1 MSTYDYN
8 KKACRYKRGLLW
20 MIGTVIHYVF
30 IAVFSVLA
38 LVAVFCL
45 FVGMF
50 QMDFSSSWD
59 VWWKSADDALV
70 GTVMVGTVAWVWS
83 IYNTIRR
90 SYLNEYLD
98 SGSFGVVILTLK
110 FPFLVIGAL
119 IFGFLKFISALPD
132 SKKKDPV
139 TEAVHEAYEWA
150 CYDDYVK
157 QQEQNS

>member
-8 KKACRYKRGLLW
+8 KKACRYKRGPLW
-20 MIGTVIHYVF
+20 IIGTVIHYVF

-59 VWWKSADDALV
+59 VWWKSADHALV
-70 GTVMVGTVAWVWS
+70 GTIMVGIVAWVWS

-98 SGSFGVVILTLK
+98 SGLFGVVILTLK

-119 IFGFLKFISALPD
+119 IFGFLEFISSLPD
-132 SKKKDPV
+132 SKKKDRFQEYME
-139 TEAVHEAYEWA
+139 EANSWA
-150 CYDDYVK
+150 KFEED
-157 QQEQNS
+157 NR

>member
-1 MSTYDYN
+1 
-8 KKACRYKRGLLW
+8 

-59 VWWKSADDALV
+59 VWWKSADHALV
-70 GTVMVGTVAWVWS
+70 GTIMVGTVAWVWS

-119 IFGFLKFISALPD
+119 IFGFLEFISSLPD
-132 SKKKDPV
+132 SKKKDRFQEYME
-139 TEAVHEAYEWA
+139 EANSWA
-150 CYDDYVK
+150 KFEED
-157 QQEQNS
+157 NR

>member
-8 KKACRYKRGLLW
+8 KKTCRYKRGPLW
-20 MIGTVIHYVF
+20 IIGTVIHYVF

-59 VWWKSADDALV
+59 VWWKSADHALV
-70 GTVMVGTVAWVWS
+70 GTIMVGIVAWVWS

-119 IFGFLKFISALPD
+119 IFGFLEFISSLPD
-132 SKKKDPV
+132 SKKKDRFQEYME
-139 TEAVHEAYEWA
+139 EANSWA
-150 CYDDYVK
+150 KFEED
-157 QQEQNS
+157 NR

>member
-59 VWWKSADDALV
+59 VWWKSADHALV
-70 GTVMVGTVAWVWS
+70 GTIMVGTVAWVWS

-119 IFGFLKFISALPD
+119 IFGFLEFISSLPD
-132 SKKKDPV
+132 SKKKDRFQEYME
-139 TEAVHEAYEWA
+139 EANSWA
-150 CYDDYVK
+150 KFEED
-157 QQEQNS
+157 NR

>member
-59 VWWKSADDALV
+59 VWWKSADHALV
-70 GTVMVGTVAWVWS
+70 GTIMVGTVAWVWS

-110 FPFLVIGAL
+110 FPFIVIGAL
-119 IFGFLKFISALPD
+119 IFGFLEFISSLPD
-132 SKKKDPV
+132 SKKKDRFQEYME
-139 TEAVHEAYEWA
+139 EANSWA
-150 CYDDYVK
+150 KFEED
-157 QQEQNS
+157 NR

>member
-119 IFGFLKFISALPD
+119 IFAIFEFIDALPD
-132 SKKKDPV
+132 SNKKDRV
-139 TEAVHEAYEWA
+139 QESIEEANKWAWYEEERRR
-150 CYDDYVK
+150 
-157 QQEQNS
+157 QENL

>member
-38 LVAVFCL
+38 VVAVFCL

-59 VWWKSADDALV
+59 VWWKSADHALV
-70 GTVMVGTVAWVWS
+70 GTIMVGTVAWVWS

-119 IFGFLKFISALPD
+119 IFGFLEFISSLPD
-132 SKKKDPV
+132 SKKKDRFQEYME
-139 TEAVHEAYEWA
+139 EANSWA
-150 CYDDYVK
+150 KFEED
-157 QQEQNS
+157 NR

>member
-1 MSTYDYN
+1 
-8 KKACRYKRGLLW
+8 

-38 LVAVFCL
+38 VVAVFCL

-59 VWWKSADDALV
+59 VWWKSADHALV
-70 GTVMVGTVAWVWS
+70 GTIMVGIVAWVWS

-119 IFGFLKFISALPD
+119 IFGFLEFISSLPD
-132 SKKKDPV
+132 SKKKDRFQEYME
-139 TEAVHEAYEWA
+139 EANSWA
-150 CYDDYVK
+150 KFEED
-157 QQEQNS
+157 NR

>member
-8 KKACRYKRGLLW
+8 KKACRYKRGPLW
-20 MIGTVIHYVF
+20 IIGTVIHYVF

-59 VWWKSADDALV
+59 VWWKSADHALV
-70 GTVMVGTVAWVWS
+70 GTIMVGTVAWVWS

-119 IFGFLKFISALPD
+119 IFGFLEFISSLPD
-132 SKKKDPV
+132 SKKKDRFQEYME
-139 TEAVHEAYEWA
+139 EANSWA
-150 CYDDYVK
+150 KFEED
-157 QQEQNS
+157 NR